1 MLIKLNAFEN
11 IEEKENIK
19 SAFLDSRDAKFDK
32 KRVGEIA
39 IFGNHTAVLVGAVLF
54 LLLCCWGFLRRILPL
69 FLLLAKS
76 SPITDWETSLGSEQL
91 MLLNIRNALLNA

>member
-32 KRVGEIA
+32 KRE
-39 IFGNHTAVLVGAVLF
+39 
-54 LLLCCWGFLRRILPL
+54 
-69 FLLLAKS
+69 LAKLQFLVITLPS
-76 SPITDWETSLGSEQL
+76 S
-91 MLLNIRNALLNA
+91 